1 MPAKPLALAFLQD
14 ILLSSA
20 TGRELLSCIE
30 RVPNVAT
37 DVNGYMRV
45 TADQWSAVSL
55 PQANGQR
62 EAPESAPGHSQGIV
76 PALRDILNI
85 SWLGWVTGLVLAIWG
100 ARKQSVK
107 RHKMTTWVSWVY
119 AHQIMRIRIRQ
130 KRFEILKVHIKLFR
144 LRQQFSFVRR
154 PERGR
159 LGV

>member
-1 MPAKPLALAFLQD
+1 MDVPAD
-14 ILLSSA
+14 A
-20 TGRELLSCIE
+20 TGVVGECTGAGALS
-30 RVPNVAT
+30 
-37 DVNGYMRV
+37 GYMRV

-76 PALRDILNI
+76 PALRGILNI

-154 PERGR
+154 PEHGR
-159 LGV
+159 IGV

>member
-1 MPAKPLALAFLQD
+1 MSNPLRTWQKGLRTFQNYSY
-14 ILLSSA
+14 IA
-20 TGRELLSCIE
+20 TTRPSGRERSAGSRGI
-30 RVPNVAT
+30 
-37 DVNGYMRV
+37 V

-76 PALRDILNI
+76 PALRGILNI
-85 SWLGWVTGLVLAIWG
+85 SWLSWVTGLVLTIWG

>member
-1 MPAKPLALAFLQD
+1 MTVSVCRYVTCGWFLECFASKFD
-14 ILLSSA
+14 SRTHL
-20 TGRELLSCIE
+20 
-30 RVPNVAT
+30 
-37 DVNGYMRV
+37 DGYMRV

-62 EAPESAPGHSQGIV
+62 EAPESVPGHSQGIV
-76 PALRDILNI
+76 PTLRGILNI
-85 SWLGWVTGLVLAIWG
+85 SWLGWVTGLVLTIWG
-100 ARKQSVK
+100 ARKPSVK

>member
-1 MPAKPLALAFLQD
+1 
-14 ILLSSA
+14 
-20 TGRELLSCIE
+20 
-30 RVPNVAT
+30 
-37 DVNGYMRV
+37 MRV

-62 EAPESAPGHSQGIV
+62 EAPESVPGHSQGIV
-76 PALRDILNI
+76 PTLRGILNI
-85 SWLGWVTGLVLAIWG
+85 SWLGWVTGLVLTIWG
-100 ARKQSVK
+100 ARKPSVK